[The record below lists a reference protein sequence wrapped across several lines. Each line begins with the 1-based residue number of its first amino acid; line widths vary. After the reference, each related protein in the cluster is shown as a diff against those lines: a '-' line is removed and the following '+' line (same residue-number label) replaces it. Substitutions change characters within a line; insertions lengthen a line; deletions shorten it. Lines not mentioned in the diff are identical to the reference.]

1 MPSLIDEAL
10 KLGASYAELFTEDL
24 LIVEG
29 AVRGFSA
36 EINVSKSRHSVLR
49 ALVDGRWGI
58 ASSKEPDPQ
67 IAKLAVER
75 ALLAKRA
82 GARRLTLAPRKA
94 VQGAYT
100 YLGPH
105 PQDVVEEACEVLG
118 GALGAAPLDGF
129 MEAVVTAE
137 RSSKAMCSSDGVNAY
152 EARDRVEVSVAVASA
167 GRVAS
172 SSIGWSGQPPSNW
185 RESLEEMVRGLVER
199 LKEKRGAGR
208 LNPLYRGSKFSIV
221 LRGEAACAFIHEA
234 VGHSLE
240 ADVLLE
246 HGLSPPQ
253 RGGCEELTVLDDP
266 TLPWGYGSYSFDD
279 EGVEARRKELVDRG
293 RPVGLLHTRWTAAVI
308 GHEPTGNGRGLYTAP
323 KSMASNLVVEPGTWS
338 PDEMVEETARG
349 FLVEGLVRAEI
360 YGGAIYIIPDA
371 AWLIE
376 RGELKGA
383 VALERVV
390 VPQARA
396 LSLVD
401 AVAKRGLFH
410 RPSVEKG
417 LPTAELSP
425 AIRLSQALVF

>member
-1 MPSLIDEAL
+1 MPSPIDEAL
-10 KLGASYAELFTEDL
+10 RLGASYAELFTEDL

-36 EINVSKSRHSVLR
+36 EINVNKSRYSALR
-49 ALVDGRWGI
+49 VLVDGRWGV

-67 IAKLAVER
+67 IAKLAVGR

-82 GARRLTLAPRKA
+82 GAKRLTLAPRKA
-94 VQGAYT
+94 AQGAHAH
-100 YLGPH
+100 LGPH
-105 PQDVVEEACEVLG
+105 PQDVVEEACEILSE
-118 GALGAAPLDGF
+118 AFRASSLSGF

-152 EARDRVEVSVAVASA
+152 EARDRVEASVAVASA
-167 GRVAS
+167 GFVAS

-185 RESLEEMVRGLVER
+185 RESLEGVVRGLVER
-199 LKEKRGAGR
+199 LRGKRGAGR
-208 LNPLYRGSKFSIV
+208 LNPLYRGSRFTVV

-234 VGHSLE
+234 VGHPLE

-253 RGGCEELTVLDDP
+253 GGCEELTVLDDP

-279 EGVEARRKELVDRG
+279 EGVEARRKALVDRG
-293 RPVGLLHTRWTAAVI
+293 RPVGLLHTRWTAAAT
-308 GHEPTGNGRGLYTAP
+308 GQEPTGNGRGLYTAP
-323 KSMASNLVVEPGTWS
+323 KSMASNLVVEPGTWG
-338 PDEMVEETARG
+338 PDEMLEETARG
-349 FLVEGLVRAEI
+349 LLIEGLVRAEI
-360 YGGAIYIIPDA
+360 YGGAIHIVPDA

-390 VPQARA
+390 VPQAKA

-401 AVAKRGLFH
+401 AVAKRGLLH
-410 RPSVEKG
+410 RPSVERG

-425 AIRLSQALVF
+425 AIRLSQALVY